1 MKKKLTGL
9 IIILILILSSLFL
22 YSKISKQ
29 DKKSQSQQNT
39 STQTEENNSLSSS
52 NIIENVEY
60 SSKDSAGNEY
70 VIKASEGEIDIDNNN
85 IIFLKNVSAVINL
98 KNSNKVLIFADFGK
112 YNINNFDTIFSKNV
126 IINYFDKK
134 INSEYLDFSI
144 KRNSMIITKD
154 VIYID
159 TENTLKTDVVEIDLK
174 TKNANFYMYDKNK
187 KINIINQK
195 SNGNN

>member
-1 MKKKLTGL
+1 MKKK
-9 IIILILILSSLFL
+9 IVVLILIFIITIVGIFYFTNLKKNKVL
-22 YSKISKQ
+22 II
-29 DKKSQSQQNT
+29 DKKETIEDSYT
-39 STQTEENNSLSSS
+39 S

-60 SSKDSAGNEY
+60 LSRDASGNEY
-70 VIKASEGEIDIDNNN
+70 IIRAKKGEIDLNNN
-85 IIFLKNVSAVINL
+85 DIIFLTDVSAIIKLN
-98 KNSNKVLIFADFGK
+98 NSKEILIFANFGK

-126 IINYFDKK
+126 IINYSDKK

-144 KRNSMIITKD
+144 KRNSMIITKN

-174 TKNANFYMYDKNK
+174 TKKANFYMYDKNK

>member
-1 MKKKLTGL
+1 MKKK
-9 IIILILILSSLFL
+9 IVVLILIFIIIIVGIF
-22 YSKISKQ
+22 YFTNSKKNKVLKI
-29 DKKSQSQQNT
+29 DKKETIEDSFA
-39 STQTEENNSLSSS
+39 S

-60 SSKDSAGNEY
+60 FSRDASGNEY
-70 VIKASEGEIDIDNNN
+70 IIRAKKGEIDLNNN
-85 IIFLKNVSAVINL
+85 DIIFLTNVSAVIKLN
-98 KNSNKVLIFADFGK
+98 NSKEILIFANFGK

-126 IINYFDKK
+126 IINYSDKK

-144 KRNSMIITKD
+144 KRNSMIITKN

-159 TENTLKTDVVEIDLK
+159 AENTLKTDVVEIDLK
-174 TKNANFYMYDKNK
+174 TKKANFYMYDRNK

>member
-1 MKKKLTGL
+1 MKKK
-9 IIILILILSSLFL
+9 IIVLILIFIIIIVGIF
-22 YSKISKQ
+22 YFTNSKKNKVLKI
-29 DKKSQSQQNT
+29 DKKETIEDSYT
-39 STQTEENNSLSSS
+39 S

-60 SSKDSAGNEY
+60 FSRDASGNEY
-70 VIKASEGEIDIDNNN
+70 IIRAKKGEIDLNNN
-85 IIFLKNVSAVINL
+85 EIIFLTNVSAVIKL
-98 KNSNKVLIFADFGK
+98 NSSKEILIFANFGK

-126 IINYFDKK
+126 IINYSDKK

-144 KRNSMIITKD
+144 KRNSMIITKN

-174 TKNANFYMYDKNK
+174 TKKTNFYMYDKNK

>member
-1 MKKKLTGL
+1 MKKKV
-9 IIILILILSSLFL
+9 IVLILIFIIVILSVFFFKNSKKKQIINIDTKEPAEEL
-22 YSKISKQ
+22 Y
-29 DKKSQSQQNT
+29 T
-39 STQTEENNSLSSS
+39 S

-60 SSKDSAGNEY
+60 LSRDASGNEY
-70 VIKASEGEIDIDNNN
+70 IIRAKKGEIDLNNN
-85 IIFLKNVSAVINL
+85 DIIFLTNVSAAIKLN
-98 KNSNKVLIFADFGK
+98 NSKEILIFANFGK

-174 TKNANFYMYDKNK
+174 TKKANFYMYDRNK

>member
-1 MKKKLTGL
+1 MKKK
-9 IIILILILSSLFL
+9 IVVLILIFIIIIVGIF
-22 YSKISKQ
+22 YFTNSKKNKVLKI
-29 DKKSQSQQNT
+29 DKKETIEDSYT
-39 STQTEENNSLSSS
+39 S

-60 SSKDSAGNEY
+60 FSRDASGNEY
-70 VIKASEGEIDIDNNN
+70 IIRAKKGEIDLNNN
-85 IIFLKNVSAVINL
+85 DIIFLTNVSAIIKLN
-98 KNSNKVLIFADFGK
+98 NSKEILIFANFGK

-126 IINYFDKK
+126 IINYSDKK

-144 KRNSMIITKD
+144 KRNSMIITKN

-174 TKNANFYMYDKNK
+174 TKKANFYMYDRNK

>member
-1 MKKKLTGL
+1 MKKK
-9 IIILILILSSLFL
+9 IVVLILIFIITIVGIFYFTNLKKNKVL
-22 YSKISKQ
+22 KI
-29 DKKSQSQQNT
+29 DKKETIEDSYT
-39 STQTEENNSLSSS
+39 S

-60 SSKDSAGNEY
+60 LSRDASGNEY
-70 VIKASEGEIDIDNNN
+70 IIRAKKGEIDLNNN
-85 IIFLKNVSAVINL
+85 DIIFLTDVSAIIKLN
-98 KNSNKVLIFADFGK
+98 NSKEILIFANFGK

>member
-1 MKKKLTGL
+1 MKKK
-9 IIILILILSSLFL
+9 IVVLILIFIIIIVGIF
-22 YSKISKQ
+22 YFTNSKKNKVLKI
-29 DKKSQSQQNT
+29 DKKETIEDSFT
-39 STQTEENNSLSSS
+39 S

-60 SSKDSAGNEY
+60 FSRDASGNEY
-70 VIKASEGEIDIDNNN
+70 IIRAKKGEIDLNNN
-85 IIFLKNVSAVINL
+85 DIIFLTNVSAVIKLN
-98 KNSNKVLIFADFGK
+98 NSKEILIFANFGK

-126 IINYFDKK
+126 IINYLDNK

-144 KRNSMIITKD
+144 KRNSMIITKN

-174 TKNANFYMYDKNK
+174 TKKANFYMYDRNK

>member
-1 MKKKLTGL
+1 MKKK
-9 IIILILILSSLFL
+9 IVVLILIFIIIIVGIF
-22 YSKISKQ
+22 YFTNSKKNKVLKI
-29 DKKSQSQQNT
+29 DKKETIEDSYT
-39 STQTEENNSLSSS
+39 S

-60 SSKDSAGNEY
+60 FSRDASGNEY
-70 VIKASEGEIDIDNNN
+70 IIRAKKGEIDLNNN
-85 IIFLKNVSAVINL
+85 EIIFLTNVSAVIKL
-98 KNSNKVLIFADFGK
+98 NSSKEILIFANFGK

-126 IINYFDKK
+126 IINYSDKK

-144 KRNSMIITKD
+144 KRNSMIITKN

-174 TKNANFYMYDKNK
+174 TKKTNFYMYDRNK

>member
-1 MKKKLTGL
+1 MKKK
-9 IIILILILSSLFL
+9 IVVLILIFIIIIVGIF
-22 YSKISKQ
+22 YFTNSKKNKVLKI
-29 DKKSQSQQNT
+29 DKKETIEDSFT
-39 STQTEENNSLSSS
+39 S

-60 SSKDSAGNEY
+60 LSRDASGNEY
-70 VIKASEGEIDIDNNN
+70 IIRAKKGEIDLNNN
-85 IIFLKNVSAVINL
+85 DIIFLTDVSAIIKLN
-98 KNSNKVLIFADFGK
+98 NSKEILIFANFGK

-144 KRNSMIITKD
+144 KRNSMIITKN

>member
-1 MKKKLTGL
+1 MKKK
-9 IIILILILSSLFL
+9 IVVLILIFIITIVGIFYFTNLKKNKVL
-22 YSKISKQ
+22 KI
-29 DKKSQSQQNT
+29 DKKETIEDSYT
-39 STQTEENNSLSSS
+39 S

-60 SSKDSAGNEY
+60 LSRDASGNEY
-70 VIKASEGEIDIDNNN
+70 IIRAKKGEIDLNNN
-85 IIFLKNVSAVINL
+85 DIIFLTNVSAVIKL
-98 KNSNKVLIFADFGK
+98 NSSKEILIFANFGK

-126 IINYFDKK
+126 IINYSDKK

-144 KRNSMIITKD
+144 KRNSMIITKN

-174 TKNANFYMYDKNK
+174 TKKANFYMYDRNK

>member
-1 MKKKLTGL
+1 MKKK
-9 IIILILILSSLFL
+9 IVVLILIFIIIIVGIF
-22 YSKISKQ
+22 YFTNSKKNKVLKI
-29 DKKSQSQQNT
+29 DKKETIEDSYT
-39 STQTEENNSLSSS
+39 S

-60 SSKDSAGNEY
+60 LSRDASGNEY
-70 VIKASEGEIDIDNNN
+70 IIRAKKGEIDLNNN
-85 IIFLKNVSAVINL
+85 DIIFLTDVSAIIKLN
-98 KNSNKVLIFADFGK
+98 NSKEILIFANFGK

-144 KRNSMIITKD
+144 KRNSMIITKN

>member
-1 MKKKLTGL
+1 MKKK
-9 IIILILILSSLFL
+9 IVVLILIFIITIVGIFYFTNLKKNKVL
-22 YSKISKQ
+22 KI
-29 DKKSQSQQNT
+29 DKKETIEDSYT
-39 STQTEENNSLSSS
+39 S

-60 SSKDSAGNEY
+60 LSRDASGNEY
-70 VIKASEGEIDIDNNN
+70 IIRAKKGEIDLNNN
-85 IIFLKNVSAVINL
+85 DIIFLTNVSAAIKLN
-98 KNSNKVLIFADFGK
+98 NSKEILIFANFGK

-126 IINYFDKK
+126 IINYSDKK

-144 KRNSMIITKD
+144 KRNSMIITKN

-174 TKNANFYMYDKNK
+174 TKKANFYMYDRNK

>member
-1 MKKKLTGL
+1 MKKK
-9 IIILILILSSLFL
+9 IVVLILIFIIIIVGIF
-22 YSKISKQ
+22 YFTNSKKNKVLKI
-29 DKKSQSQQNT
+29 DKKETIEDSYT
-39 STQTEENNSLSSS
+39 S

-60 SSKDSAGNEY
+60 FSRDASGNEY
-70 VIKASEGEIDIDNNN
+70 IIRAKKGEIDLNNN
-85 IIFLKNVSAVINL
+85 DIIFLTNVSAVIKL
-98 KNSNKVLIFADFGK
+98 NSSKEILIFANFGK

-126 IINYFDKK
+126 IINYSDKK

-144 KRNSMIITKD
+144 KRNSMIITKN

-174 TKNANFYMYDKNK
+174 TKKTNFYMYDRNK

>member
-1 MKKKLTGL
+1 MKEK
-9 IIILILILSSLFL
+9 IVVLILIFILTIVGIF
-22 YSKISKQ
+22 YFTNSKKNKVLKI
-29 DKKSQSQQNT
+29 DKKETIEDSYT
-39 STQTEENNSLSSS
+39 S

-60 SSKDSAGNEY
+60 LSRDASGNEY
-70 VIKASEGEIDIDNNN
+70 IIRAKKGEIDLNNN
-85 IIFLKNVSAVINL
+85 EIIFLTNVSAVIKL
-98 KNSNKVLIFADFGK
+98 NSSKEILIFANFGK

-126 IINYFDKK
+126 IINYSDKK

-144 KRNSMIITKD
+144 KRNSMIITKN

>member
-1 MKKKLTGL
+1 MKKK
-9 IIILILILSSLFL
+9 IVVLILIFILTIVGIF
-22 YSKISKQ
+22 YFTNSKKNKVLKI
-29 DKKSQSQQNT
+29 DKKETIEDSYT
-39 STQTEENNSLSSS
+39 S

-60 SSKDSAGNEY
+60 FSRDASGNEY
-70 VIKASEGEIDIDNNN
+70 IIRAKKGEIDLNNN
-85 IIFLKNVSAVINL
+85 DIIFLTNVSAVIKL
-98 KNSNKVLIFADFGK
+98 NSSKEILIFANFGK

-126 IINYFDKK
+126 IINYSDKK

-144 KRNSMIITKD
+144 KRNSMIITKN

-174 TKNANFYMYDKNK
+174 TKKANFYMYDRNK

>member
-1 MKKKLTGL
+1 MKKK
-9 IIILILILSSLFL
+9 IVVLILIFIIIIVGIF
-22 YSKISKQ
+22 YFTNSKKNKVLKI
-29 DKKSQSQQNT
+29 DKKETIEDSYA
-39 STQTEENNSLSSS
+39 S

-60 SSKDSAGNEY
+60 LSRDASGNEY
-70 VIKASEGEIDIDNNN
+70 IIRAKKGEIDLNNN
-85 IIFLKNVSAVINL
+85 DIIFLTNVSAIIKLN
-98 KNSNKVLIFADFGK
+98 NSKEILIFANFGK

-126 IINYFDKK
+126 IINYSDKQ

-144 KRNSMIITKD
+144 KRNSMIITKN

-174 TKNANFYMYDKNK
+174 TKKANFYMYDRNK

>member
-1 MKKKLTGL
+1 MKKK
-9 IIILILILSSLFL
+9 IIVLILIFIIIIVGIF
-22 YSKISKQ
+22 YFTNSKKNKVLKI
-29 DKKSQSQQNT
+29 DKKETIEDSYT
-39 STQTEENNSLSSS
+39 S

-60 SSKDSAGNEY
+60 FSKDASGNEY
-70 VIKASEGEIDIDNNN
+70 IIRAKKGEIDLNNN
-85 IIFLKNVSAVINL
+85 EIIFLTNVSAVIKL
-98 KNSNKVLIFADFGK
+98 NSSKEILIFANFGK

-126 IINYFDKK
+126 IINYSDKK

-144 KRNSMIITKD
+144 KRNSMIITKN

-174 TKNANFYMYDKNK
+174 TKKTNFYMYDKNK

>member
-1 MKKKLTGL
+1 MKKK
-9 IIILILILSSLFL
+9 IVVLILIFIIIIVGIF
-22 YSKISKQ
+22 YYTNSKKNKVLKI
-29 DKKSQSQQNT
+29 DKKETIEDSYT
-39 STQTEENNSLSSS
+39 S

-60 SSKDSAGNEY
+60 FSRDASGNEY
-70 VIKASEGEIDIDNNN
+70 IIRAKKGEIDLNNN
-85 IIFLKNVSAVINL
+85 DIIFLTDVSAIIKLN
-98 KNSNKVLIFADFGK
+98 NSKEILIFANFGK

-126 IINYFDKK
+126 IINYSDKK

-144 KRNSMIITKD
+144 KRNSMIITKN

>member
-1 MKKKLTGL
+1 MKKK
-9 IIILILILSSLFL
+9 IVVLILIFILTIVGIF
-22 YSKISKQ
+22 YFTNSKKNKVLKI
-29 DKKSQSQQNT
+29 DKKETIEDSYT
-39 STQTEENNSLSSS
+39 S

-60 SSKDSAGNEY
+60 LSRDASGNEY
-70 VIKASEGEIDIDNNN
+70 IIRAKKGEIDLNNN
-85 IIFLKNVSAVINL
+85 DIIFLTNVSAVIKL
-98 KNSNKVLIFADFGK
+98 NSSKEILIFANFGK

-126 IINYFDKK
+126 IINYSDKK

-144 KRNSMIITKD
+144 KRNSMIITKN

-174 TKNANFYMYDKNK
+174 TKKANFYMYDRNK

>member
-1 MKKKLTGL
+1 MKKK
-9 IIILILILSSLFL
+9 IVVLILIFIIIIVGIFYFTNLKKNKVL
-22 YSKISKQ
+22 KI
-29 DKKSQSQQNT
+29 DKKETIEDSYT
-39 STQTEENNSLSSS
+39 S

-60 SSKDSAGNEY
+60 LSRDASGNEY
-70 VIKASEGEIDIDNNN
+70 IIRAKKGEIDLNNN
-85 IIFLKNVSAVINL
+85 DIIFLTNVSAVIKLN
-98 KNSNKVLIFADFGK
+98 NSKEILIFANFGK

-126 IINYFDKK
+126 IINYSDKK

-144 KRNSMIITKD
+144 KRNSMIITKN

>member
-1 MKKKLTGL
+1 MKKK
-9 IIILILILSSLFL
+9 IVVLILIFIIIIVGIF
-22 YSKISKQ
+22 YFTNSKKNKVLKI
-29 DKKSQSQQNT
+29 DKKETIEDSFT
-39 STQTEENNSLSSS
+39 S

-60 SSKDSAGNEY
+60 FSRDAGGNEY
-70 VIKASEGEIDIDNNN
+70 IIRAKKGEIDLNNN
-85 IIFLKNVSAVINL
+85 DIIFLTNVSAIIKLN
-98 KNSNKVLIFADFGK
+98 NSKEILIFANFGK

-126 IINYFDKK
+126 IINYSDKK

-144 KRNSMIITKD
+144 KRNSMIITKN

-174 TKNANFYMYDKNK
+174 TKKANFYMYDRNK

>member
-1 MKKKLTGL
+1 MT
-9 IIILILILSSLFL
+9 
-22 YSKISKQ
+22 
-29 DKKSQSQQNT
+29 
-39 STQTEENNSLSSS
+39 
-52 NIIENVEY
+52 
-60 SSKDSAGNEY
+60 
-70 VIKASEGEIDIDNNN
+70 
-85 IIFLKNVSAVINL
+85 NVSAVIKL
-98 KNSNKVLIFADFGK
+98 NSSKEILIFANFGK

-126 IINYFDKK
+126 IINYSDKK

-144 KRNSMIITKD
+144 KRNSMIITKN

-174 TKNANFYMYDKNK
+174 TKKANFYMYDRNK

>member
-1 MKKKLTGL
+1 MKKK
-9 IIILILILSSLFL
+9 IVVLILIFIITIVGIFYFTNLKKNKVL
-22 YSKISKQ
+22 KI
-29 DKKSQSQQNT
+29 DKKETIEDSYT
-39 STQTEENNSLSSS
+39 S

-60 SSKDSAGNEY
+60 LSRDASGNEY
-70 VIKASEGEIDIDNNN
+70 IIRAKKGEIDLNNN
-85 IIFLKNVSAVINL
+85 DIIFLTDVSAIIKLN
-98 KNSNKVLIFADFGK
+98 NSKEILIFANFGK

-144 KRNSMIITKD
+144 KRNSMIITKN

-174 TKNANFYMYDKNK
+174 TKKANFYMYDRNK

>member
-1 MKKKLTGL
+1 MKKK
-9 IIILILILSSLFL
+9 IVVLILIFIIIIVGIF
-22 YSKISKQ
+22 YFTNSKKNKVLKI
-29 DKKSQSQQNT
+29 DKKETIEDSFT
-39 STQTEENNSLSSS
+39 S

-60 SSKDSAGNEY
+60 LSRDASGNEY
-70 VIKASEGEIDIDNNN
+70 IIRAKKGEIDLNNN
-85 IIFLKNVSAVINL
+85 DIIFLTDVSAIIKLN
-98 KNSNKVLIFADFGK
+98 NSKEILIFANFGK

>member
-1 MKKKLTGL
+1 MKKK
-9 IIILILILSSLFL
+9 IVVLILIFIITIVGIFYFTNLKKNKVL
-22 YSKISKQ
+22 KI
-29 DKKSQSQQNT
+29 DKKETIEDSYT
-39 STQTEENNSLSSS
+39 S

-60 SSKDSAGNEY
+60 LSRDASGNEY
-70 VIKASEGEIDIDNNN
+70 IIRAKKGEIDLNNN
-85 IIFLKNVSAVINL
+85 DIIFLTDVSAIIKLN
-98 KNSNKVLIFADFGK
+98 NSKEILIFANFGK

-174 TKNANFYMYDKNK
+174 TKKANFYMYDRNK

>member
-1 MKKKLTGL
+1 MKKK
-9 IIILILILSSLFL
+9 IVVLILIFIIIIVGIF
-22 YSKISKQ
+22 YFTNSKKNKVLKI
-29 DKKSQSQQNT
+29 DKKETIEDSYT
-39 STQTEENNSLSSS
+39 S

-60 SSKDSAGNEY
+60 FSKDASGNEY
-70 VIKASEGEIDIDNNN
+70 IIRAKKGEIDLNNN
-85 IIFLKNVSAVINL
+85 EIIFLTNVSAVIKL
-98 KNSNKVLIFADFGK
+98 NSSKEILIFANFGK

-126 IINYFDKK
+126 IINYSDKK

-144 KRNSMIITKD
+144 KRNSMIITKN

-174 TKNANFYMYDKNK
+174 TKKTNFYMYDKNK

>member
-1 MKKKLTGL
+1 MKKK
-9 IIILILILSSLFL
+9 IVVLILIFIITIVGIFYFTNLKKNKVL
-22 YSKISKQ
+22 KI
-29 DKKSQSQQNT
+29 DKKETIEDSFT
-39 STQTEENNSLSSS
+39 S

-60 SSKDSAGNEY
+60 LSRDASGNEY
-70 VIKASEGEIDIDNNN
+70 IIRAKKGEIDLNNN
-85 IIFLKNVSAVINL
+85 DIIFLTDVSAIIKLN
-98 KNSNKVLIFADFGK
+98 NSKEILIFANFGK

>member
-1 MKKKLTGL
+1 MKKK
-9 IIILILILSSLFL
+9 IVVLILIFIITIVGIFYFTNLKKNKVL
-22 YSKISKQ
+22 II
-29 DKKSQSQQNT
+29 DKKETIEDSYT
-39 STQTEENNSLSSS
+39 S

-60 SSKDSAGNEY
+60 LSRDASGNEY
-70 VIKASEGEIDIDNNN
+70 IIRAKKGEIDLNNN
-85 IIFLKNVSAVINL
+85 DIIFLTDVSAIIKLN
-98 KNSNKVLIFADFGK
+98 NSKEILIFANFGK

-126 IINYFDKK
+126 IINYSDKK

-144 KRNSMIITKD
+144 KRNSMIITKN

-174 TKNANFYMYDKNK
+174 TKKANFYMYDRNK

-195 SNGNN
+195 SDGNN

>member
-1 MKKKLTGL
+1 MKKK
-9 IIILILILSSLFL
+9 IVVLILIFIIIIVGIF
-22 YSKISKQ
+22 YFTNSKKNKVLKI
-29 DKKSQSQQNT
+29 DKKETIEDSY
-39 STQTEENNSLSSS
+39 SS

-60 SSKDSAGNEY
+60 FSRDASGNEY
-70 VIKASEGEIDIDNNN
+70 IIRAKKGEIDLNNN
-85 IIFLKNVSAVINL
+85 EIIFLTNVSAVIKL
-98 KNSNKVLIFADFGK
+98 NSSKEILIFANFGK

-126 IINYFDKK
+126 IINYSDKK

-144 KRNSMIITKD
+144 KRNSMIITKN

-174 TKNANFYMYDKNK
+174 TKKTNFYMYDRNK

>member
-1 MKKKLTGL
+1 MKKK
-9 IIILILILSSLFL
+9 IVVLILIFIITIVGIFYFTNLKKNKVL
-22 YSKISKQ
+22 KI
-29 DKKSQSQQNT
+29 DKKETIEDSYT
-39 STQTEENNSLSSS
+39 S

-60 SSKDSAGNEY
+60 LSRDASGNEY
-70 VIKASEGEIDIDNNN
+70 IIRAKKGEIDLNNN
-85 IIFLKNVSAVINL
+85 DIIFLTDVSAIIKLN
-98 KNSNKVLIFADFGK
+98 NSKEILIFANFGK
-112 YNINNFDTIFSKNV
+112 YNINNYDTIFSKNV

>member
-1 MKKKLTGL
+1 MKKK
-9 IIILILILSSLFL
+9 IVVLILIFIIIIVGIF
-22 YSKISKQ
+22 YFTNSKKNKVLKI
-29 DKKSQSQQNT
+29 DKKETIEDSYT
-39 STQTEENNSLSSS
+39 S

-60 SSKDSAGNEY
+60 LSRDASGNEY
-70 VIKASEGEIDIDNNN
+70 IIRAKKGEIDLNNN
-85 IIFLKNVSAVINL
+85 DIIFLTNVSAIIKLN
-98 KNSNKVLIFADFGK
+98 NSKEILIFANFGK

-126 IINYFDKK
+126 IINYSDKK

-144 KRNSMIITKD
+144 KRNSMIITKN

-174 TKNANFYMYDKNK
+174 TKKANFYMYDRNK

>member
-1 MKKKLTGL
+1 MKKK
-9 IIILILILSSLFL
+9 IVVLILIFIIIIVGIF
-22 YSKISKQ
+22 YFTNSKKNKVLKI
-29 DKKSQSQQNT
+29 DKKETIEDSY
-39 STQTEENNSLSSS
+39 SS

-60 SSKDSAGNEY
+60 FSRDASGNEY
-70 VIKASEGEIDIDNNN
+70 IIRAKKGEIDLNNN
-85 IIFLKNVSAVINL
+85 EIIFLTNVSAVIKL
-98 KNSNKVLIFADFGK
+98 NSSKEILIFANFGK

-126 IINYFDKK
+126 IINYSDKK

-144 KRNSMIITKD
+144 KRNSMIITKN

-174 TKNANFYMYDKNK
+174 TKKANFYMYDRNK

>member
-1 MKKKLTGL
+1 MKKK
-9 IIILILILSSLFL
+9 IVVLILIFILTIVGIF
-22 YSKISKQ
+22 YFTNSKKNKVLKI
-29 DKKSQSQQNT
+29 DKKETIEDSY
-39 STQTEENNSLSSS
+39 SS

-60 SSKDSAGNEY
+60 FSRDASGNEY
-70 VIKASEGEIDIDNNN
+70 IIRAKKGEIDLNNN
-85 IIFLKNVSAVINL
+85 EIIFLTNVSAVIKL
-98 KNSNKVLIFADFGK
+98 NSSKEILIFANFGK

-126 IINYFDKK
+126 IINYSDKK

-144 KRNSMIITKD
+144 KRNSMIITKN

-174 TKNANFYMYDKNK
+174 TKKANFYMYDRNK

>member
-1 MKKKLTGL
+1 MKKK
-9 IIILILILSSLFL
+9 IVVLILIFIIIIVGIF
-22 YSKISKQ
+22 YFTNSKKNKVLKI
-29 DKKSQSQQNT
+29 DKKETIEDSYT
-39 STQTEENNSLSSS
+39 S

-60 SSKDSAGNEY
+60 FSRDASGNEY
-70 VIKASEGEIDIDNNN
+70 IIRAKKGEIDLNNN
-85 IIFLKNVSAVINL
+85 DIIFLTNVSAVIKL
-98 KNSNKVLIFADFGK
+98 NSSKEILIFANFGK

-126 IINYFDKK
+126 IINYSDKK

-144 KRNSMIITKD
+144 KRNSMIITKN

-174 TKNANFYMYDKNK
+174 TKKTNFYMYDKNK

>member
-1 MKKKLTGL
+1 MKKK
-9 IIILILILSSLFL
+9 IVVLILIFIIIIVGIF
-22 YSKISKQ
+22 YFTNSKKNKVLKI
-29 DKKSQSQQNT
+29 DKKETIEDSFT
-39 STQTEENNSLSSS
+39 S

-60 SSKDSAGNEY
+60 FSRDAGGNEY
-70 VIKASEGEIDIDNNN
+70 IIRAKKGEIDLNNN
-85 IIFLKNVSAVINL
+85 DIIFLTNVSAVIKL
-98 KNSNKVLIFADFGK
+98 NSSKEILIFANFGK

-126 IINYFDKK
+126 IINYSDKK

-144 KRNSMIITKD
+144 KRNSMIITKN

-174 TKNANFYMYDKNK
+174 TKKANFYMYDRNK